1 MKVRRVK
8 TAAPST
14 SPGTA
19 LQKSV
24 PAGRLCNGRKR
35 DGTLCRRPAGARTTH
50 PGQGRCLDHGGAAGQ
65 KQIVF
70 GWTAQVRHSRVKEI
84 LTRIVKME
92 HDAMDLVPEVNL
104 LRALTIDYIN
114 RYDTFVNALM
124 AWYEDPES
132 NSKPRRIMDISDA
145 SHLVESI
152 SRIVQ
157 RMHQIQA
164 EGSIS
169 METFKRV
176 TENMGMI
183 VARYVKDSLVL
194 NRIEHDW
201 MNLAMDA
208 KAPPPLPEVET
219 VDAIKQEKTS
229 HG

>member
-1 MKVRRVK
+1 
-8 TAAPST
+8 
-14 SPGTA
+14 
-19 LQKSV
+19 
-24 PAGRLCNGRKR
+24 
-35 DGTLCRRPAGARTTH
+35 
-50 PGQGRCLDHGGAAGQ
+50 
-65 KQIVF
+65 
-70 GWTAQVRHSRVKEI
+70 
-84 LTRIVKME
+84 
-92 HDAMDLVPEVNL
+92 MDLVPEVNL